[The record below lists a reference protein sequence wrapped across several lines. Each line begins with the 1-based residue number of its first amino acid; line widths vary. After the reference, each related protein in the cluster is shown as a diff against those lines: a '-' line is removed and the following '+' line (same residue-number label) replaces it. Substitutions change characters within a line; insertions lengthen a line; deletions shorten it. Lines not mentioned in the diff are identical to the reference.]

1 VRCIH
6 DQGVSY
12 RRMEQGLGIS
22 RSTLCSMNRKRSS
35 PQSKV
40 QERQQDDVVLRL
52 WLRELKSL
60 KPSWGI
66 RRVRAWVRKAL
77 ELPIG
82 RKKLARILREEGLR
96 GERIKRRQ
104 SRQLMPR
111 PAIVKPNQVWAMDMT
126 CFMLSGGQKLFLVV
140 VLDIFS
146 RRIVGWHLS
155 FRCRAGEWLKALD
168 SALQAEFPAGV
179 RGSGL
184 RLRMDNGCQPT
195 SRLFQETLQTLE
207 ITPEW
212 TGYNS
217 PKQNAHVERVI
228 GTLKADWIWLEEHS
242 IFIEAQELVA
252 RAVTEYNKEHPHS
265 NLGFLSPEEFKRA
278 YEEGR
283 VRIGDQNKWEI
294 TQKAA

>member
-1 VRCIH
+1 
-6 DQGVSY
+6 
-12 RRMEQGLGIS
+12 M
-22 RSTLCSMNRKRSS
+22 
-35 PQSKV
+35 
-40 QERQQDDVVLRL
+40 
-52 WLRELKSL
+52 
-60 KPSWGI
+60 
-66 RRVRAWVRKAL
+66 RAWVRKAL

-82 RKKLARILREEGLR
+82 RKKLARILKEEGLR
-96 GERIKRRQ
+96 GERIKRRP

-168 SALQAEFPAGV
+168 SALQAEFAAGV

-184 RLRMDNGCQPT
+184 RLRIDNGCQPT
-195 SRLFQETLQTLE
+195 SRVFQETLQTLG
-207 ITPEW
+207 IIPEW

-242 IFIEAQELVA
+242 TFTEAQEMVG
-252 RAVTEYNKEHPHS
+252 RAVTEYNEEHPHS

-283 VRIGDQNKWEI
+283 VRISDLNKWEI